1 MKKISDLDQDHLK
14 ASPFEC
20 IEISVHK
27 VSHAVGISGLVKL
40 FSNARENELDS

>member
-27 VSHAVGISGLVKL
+27 CHAVGFQGWLNCSQMQEKM
-40 FSNARENELDS
+40 S